1 MNTPVFH
8 SAVLRKSSLSQG
20 IPMSTVDMVTLI
32 DQDEILSGAMFE
44 EIVGSSKTL
53 LRTLEHVVRVAP
65 TDSTVLITGE
75 AGPAKNWSPVPYT
88 SARGARSPLCPRQLR
103 ANGFLSKPVRCQDLL
118 NAITSATSSRS

>member
-65 TDSTVLITGE
+65 TDSTILITGE
-75 AGPAKNWSPVPYT
+75 SGTGKELVARAIHKRSRRAKCPFVRVNC
-88 SARGARSPLCPRQLR
+88 ARKASWRSLFAAKTC
-103 ANGFLSKPVRCQDLL
+103 
-118 NAITSATSSRS
+118 